1 MSLAEDYRPDGWDKV
16 LGQSKA
22 RKKIDVLRNRG
33 LGGRAYWISGETST
47 GKTTIANLIAA
58 EVAEFHSITE
68 VDSTGLTAA
77 RILGIEKDLRCY
89 GMGQKSGRAVICNE
103 AHGLRCE
110 AIRQLLV
117 TVDPI
122 RVPRHVVWIFTT
134 TKQGE
139 SSLFEDFDDTA
150 PLLSR
155 CVVLSLTN
163 QGLSDPFAQRAME
176 IAIEQGLDG
185 GKPLSA
191 FKALA
196 KRHKSNMRSMLMAI
210 ETGEMIE

>member
-1 MSLAEDYRPDGWDKV
+1 MSLAEDYRPDDWDSV
-16 LGQSKA
+16 LGQPKA
-22 RKKIDVLRNRG
+22 RKKIDTLRNRG

-47 GKTTIANLIAA
+47 GKTTIANLIAS

-68 VDSTGLTAA
+68 VDSTGLTAN
-77 RILGIEKDLRCY
+77 RILQIEKDLRCY
-89 GMGQKSGRAVICNE
+89 GMGQKTGRAIICNE
-103 AHGLRCE
+103 AHGLRCD

-122 RVPRHVVWIFTT
+122 RIPKHVVWIFTT

-139 SSLFEDFDDTA
+139 SALFEDFDDTA

-163 QGLSDPFAQRAME
+163 QGLSEPFAQRAME

-185 GKPLSA
+185 GKTLA
-191 FKALA
+191 WFKALA
-196 KRHKSNMRSMLMAI
+196 KKCRNNMRAMLMAI
-210 ETGEMIE
+210 ESGEALD